1 MAPHCEELL
10 FAGEETTV
18 AATGSTAEAGPWQ
31 AHPSEALMSW
41 EGGES
46 S

>member
-1 MAPHCEELL
+1 MAPRCEELL
-10 FAGEETTV
+10 FAGDETTG
-18 AATGSTAEAGPWQ
+18 AATGSTTEAGPRQ